1 MQPPLTDSICVR
13 QTETGGKTVVSVLVQ
28 PGPSRL
34 YGLIGKLAYA
44 GGAFVREGTRTVEA
58 SLDSVMEMIRQGD
71 PCSWEKR
78 ACGRRDLTFSEA
90 TAELETDSAGTLFA
104 EAVRPDTGRH
114 KAETPPSNLELLLSD
129 QNPYGVIL
137 NTYDSAGRLT
147 KSEKIP
153 GSVLIQRR
161 LVYTRLAEINWP
173 LIDKETD
180 DFVRRETFPWP
191 PQALSAA
198 VTLMLMHRDYAS
210 PLASAVCIHT
220 DTIRFLTPGGIPADL
235 ALGQKL
241 LESSDYCRNAGLSRL
256 FRALLRIGQNA
267 EGLAGILHSYAGR
280 TQQPRFRHVG
290 RSLLI
295 ELPVVLA
302 DRTDREADII
312 RFLAESPVGRS
323 RSEIES
329 LLGLSRPTV
338 RKLLEKLAHEGKV
351 LAQGKA
357 RAVRWYAPLA
367 EDHTQPTAS

>member
-28 PGPSRL
+28 PGPSRP

-114 KAETPPSNLELLLSD
+114 KAETPPSNLALLLSD

-161 LVYTRLAEINWP
+161 LVCTRLAEINRP

-220 DTIRFLTPGGIPADL
+220 DTIRFLTPGAFPPTSRWAKSFSKVRTTAATPDCPGSFAPSSVSGKTRRVWPASCTPTP
-235 ALGQKL
+235 AAHSSLGFVT
-241 LESSDYCRNAGLSRL
+241 S
-256 FRALLRIGQNA
+256 
-267 EGLAGILHSYAGR
+267 
-280 TQQPRFRHVG
+280 
-290 RSLLI
+290 
-295 ELPVVLA
+295 
-302 DRTDREADII
+302 
-312 RFLAESPVGRS
+312 
-323 RSEIES
+323 
-329 LLGLSRPTV
+329 
-338 RKLLEKLAHEGKV
+338 
-351 LAQGKA
+351 
-357 RAVRWYAPLA
+357 AVRC
-367 EDHTQPTAS
+367 

>member
-1 MQPPLTDSICVR
+1 M
-13 QTETGGKTVVSVLVQ
+13 VSVLVQ
-28 PGPSRL
+28 PGPSRP

-104 EAVRPDTGRH
+104 EVVRPDTGQH
-114 KAETPPSNLELLLSD
+114 KAETPPSNLALLLSD

-161 LVYTRLAEINWP
+161 LVCTRLAEINRP

-241 LESSDYCRNAGLSRL
+241 LESSRVLPQRRIVPALSRPPPYRAKRGG
-256 FRALLRIGQNA
+256 FGRHPALLRRPHTA
-267 EGLAGILHSYAGR
+267 ASVSSRRPFAADRAAGR
-280 TQQPRFRHVG
+280 ARRSNGSGGRHHPFS
-290 RSLLI
+290 RRKSR
-295 ELPVVLA
+295 
-302 DRTDREADII
+302 RT
-312 RFLAESPVGRS
+312 
-323 RSEIES
+323 ES
-329 LLGLSRPTV
+329 LGN
-338 RKLLEKLAHEGKV
+338 
-351 LAQGKA
+351 
-357 RAVRWYAPLA
+357 
-367 EDHTQPTAS
+367 